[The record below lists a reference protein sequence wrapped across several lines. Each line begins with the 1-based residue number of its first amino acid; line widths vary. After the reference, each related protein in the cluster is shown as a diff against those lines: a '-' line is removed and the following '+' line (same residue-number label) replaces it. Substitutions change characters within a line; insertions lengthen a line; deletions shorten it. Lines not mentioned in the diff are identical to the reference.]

1 MEEENKKSSKKVGII
16 ISVIIIILLIA
27 GIIAWYIISNMDK
40 NKPDEVLY
48 AYIDCL
54 KNQDYEGM
62 YSLISDSTKQSIDKD
77 TYLAR
82 NKNIYEGIEATNIE
96 ISDVET
102 TINKKPKKYSVK
114 YTMTFDTLAGKL
126 SYDYEMNFDRQ
137 DDNKYYINWD
147 SGLIFPGLKESYKI
161 RVYSNSG
168 SRGDILDRNGKVLA
182 TNNENGG
189 REYPYGEIT
198 AHLVGY
204 VRGISEEE
212 LESHKGEGYTASSI
226 IGKNGL
232 ELAFEDR
239 LKGKNGTGI
248 YMVDENENVLET
260 IAETD
265 MEDGEDIKTTIDVEL
280 QQKIYEEYGNDNGFS
295 VAMNPKTGEVL
306 AMVSTPSFDSNKF
319 ITGFTDEEWEALST
333 DEDTP
338 MFARYESTWV
348 PGSSFKPI
356 TGAIGL
362 TTNSFTATESFGN
375 STLSWQKDESW
386 GDYKVTTLTTYG
398 GASNLRNALIY
409 SDNVYFAKAAIRIGA
424 DTFAKQLLKI
434 GFDKEMDF
442 PISMSTSQFGSNN
455 EFSSEISLAD
465 SGYGQGKIL
474 VNPLH
479 IASVYSAFVNDGNMI
494 KPYIEYAKTNTDTD
508 LNEKTDES
516 KEKSTEES
524 EQKYWI
530 ENAFS
535 KEAANEIRDDL
546 IQVVENPNG
555 TGYEARINGLTL
567 AGKTGTAELK
577 GAGEDEGEELGWFNT
592 FVVSD
597 EDDEQLL
604 MINMIENVENRGG
617 SHYLLPII
625 KRIIQDYLL

>member
-1 MEEENKKSSKKVGII
+1 MEEENKKSSKKVGINI
-16 ISVIIIILLIA
+16 TVIIIILLIA
-27 GIIAWYIISNMDK
+27 GIVAWYIISNMDK
-40 NKPDEVLY
+40 NTPEEVLN
-48 AYIDCL
+48 AYIECL

-62 YSLISDSTKQSIDKD
+62 YMLISDSTKSRVDKD

-96 ISDVET
+96 ISNVNV
-102 TINKKPKKYSVK
+102 TINKRDKTYLAK
-114 YTMTFDTLAGKL
+114 YTMNFDTLAGEL
-126 SYDYEMNFDRQ
+126 SYDYDMTFDRQ
-137 DDNKYYINWD
+137 DDNKYYINWY
-147 SGLIFPGLKESYKI
+147 SSLIFPELQESYKV

-168 SRGDILDRNGKVLA
+168 SRGDILDRNGNILA
-182 TNNENGG
+182 TNNENGE

-212 LESHKGEGYTASSI
+212 LEAHKGEGYTASSI

-232 ELAFEDR
+232 ELAFEER
-239 LKGKNGTGI
+239 LRGKNGTGI
-248 YMVDENENVLET
+248 YIVGENENVLKT

-265 MEDGEDIKTTIDVEL
+265 MEDGKDIRTTIDIEL
-280 QQKIYEEYGNDNGFS
+280 QQKIYEEYGDDNGFS

-333 DEDTP
+333 DENTP

-362 TTNSFTATESFGN
+362 STNSFTATESFGS

-386 GDYKVTTLTTYG
+386 GDYRVTTLTTYG
-398 GASNLRNALIY
+398 GPSNLRNALIY

-424 DTFAKQLLKI
+424 DTFAEQLLNI

-455 EFSSEISLAD
+455 EFSSEINLAD

-479 IASVYSAFVNDGNMI
+479 VASIYSAFVNEGNMV
-494 KPYIEYAKTNTDTD
+494 KPYIEY
-508 LNEKTDES
+508 
-516 KEKSTEES
+516 KSTSDEPE
-524 EQKYWI
+524 YWL
-530 ENAFS
+530 EDAFS
-535 KEAANEIRDDL
+535 KEAAEEIRDDL
-546 IQVVENPNG
+546 IQVVENANG
-555 TGYEARINGLTL
+555 TGHEARISGVTL

-617 SHYLLPII
+617 SHYLLPIV
-625 KRIIQDYLL
+625 RNIIQDYLG

>member
-1 MEEENKKSSKKVGII
+1 MEEENKKSSKKVG
-16 ISVIIIILLIA
+16 VIITVIVILLLIA
-27 GIIAWYIISNMDK
+27 GIVSWYIISNMDK
-40 NKPDEVLY
+40 NTPEEVLN
-48 AYIDCL
+48 AYIECL

-62 YSLISDSTKQSIDKD
+62 YLLISDSTKSRVDKD
-77 TYLAR
+77 TYFAR

-96 ISDVET
+96 ISNVNV
-102 TINKKPKKYSVK
+102 TINKRDKTYSAK
-114 YTMTFDTLAGKL
+114 YTMNFDTLAGEL
-126 SYDYEMNFDRQ
+126 SYDYDMTFDRQ
-137 DDNKYYINWD
+137 DDNKYYINWY
-147 SGLIFPGLKESYKI
+147 SNLIFPELQESYKV

-168 SRGDILDRNGKVLA
+168 SRGDILDRNGNILA
-182 TNNENGG
+182 TNNENGE

-198 AHLVGY
+198 AHLIGY

-212 LESHKGEGYTASSI
+212 LEAHKGEGYTASSI

-239 LKGKNGTGI
+239 LRGKNGTGI
-248 YMVDENENVLET
+248 YIVDANEAVLKT

-265 MEDGEDIKTTIDVEL
+265 IEDGEDIRTTIDIEL

-319 ITGFTDEEWEALST
+319 ITGFTDEEWQALST
-333 DEDTP
+333 DENTP

-362 TTNSFTATESFGN
+362 STNSFTATESFGS

-386 GDYKVTTLTTYG
+386 GDYRVTTLTTYG
-398 GASNLRNALIY
+398 GSSNLRNALIY

-424 DTFAKQLLKI
+424 NTFAEQLLNI

-479 IASVYSAFVNDGNMI
+479 VASIYSAFVNDGNMI
-494 KPYIEYAKTNTDTD
+494 KPYIEY
-508 LNEKTDES
+508 
-516 KEKSTEES
+516 KSTSDEPE
-524 EQKYWI
+524 YWI

-535 KEAANEIRDDL
+535 KDAANEIRDDL
-546 IQVVENPNG
+546 IQVVENANG
-555 TGYEARINGLTL
+555 TGQEARISGVTL

-617 SHYLLPII
+617 SHYLLPIV
-625 KRIIQDYLL
+625 RNIIQDYLG

>member
-1 MEEENKKSSKKVGII
+1 MEEENKKSSKKVGINI
-16 ISVIIIILLIA
+16 TVIIVILLIA
-27 GIIAWYIISNMDK
+27 GIVAWYIISNMDK
-40 NKPDEVLY
+40 NTPEEVLN
-48 AYIDCL
+48 AYIECL

-62 YSLISDSTKQSIDKD
+62 YSLISDSTKQRVDKD
-77 TYLAR
+77 TFLAR

-96 ISDVET
+96 ISNLIYDED
-102 TINKKPKKYSVK
+102 NKSIDYEMS
-114 YTMTFDTLAGKL
+114 FDTLAGPI
-126 SYDYEMNFDRQ
+126 SISNTATFDRQ
-137 DDNKYYINWD
+137 GDNKYYLNWY
-147 SGLIFPGLKESYKI
+147 SSLIFPELQESYKV

-168 SRGDILDRNGKVLA
+168 SRGDILDRNGNILA
-182 TNNENGG
+182 TNNENGE

-212 LESHKGEGYTASSI
+212 LEAHKGEGYTASSI

-239 LKGKNGTGI
+239 LRGKNGTGI
-248 YMVDENENVLET
+248 YIVDANEVVLKT

-265 MEDGEDIKTTIDVEL
+265 MEDGEDIRTTIDIEL

-319 ITGFTDEEWEALST
+319 ITGFTDEEWQALST
-333 DEDTP
+333 DENTP

-362 TTNSFTATESFGN
+362 STNSFTATESFGS

-386 GDYKVTTLTTYG
+386 GDYRVTTLTTYG
-398 GASNLRNALIY
+398 GTSNLRNALIY

-424 DTFAKQLLKI
+424 NTFAEQLLNI

-479 IASVYSAFVNDGNMI
+479 VASIYSAFVNDGNMI
-494 KPYIEYAKTNTDTD
+494 KPYIEY
-508 LNEKTDES
+508 
-516 KEKSTEES
+516 KSTSDEPE
-524 EQKYWI
+524 YWL
-530 ENAFS
+530 EDAFS
-535 KEAANEIRDDL
+535 KDAADEIRDDL
-546 IQVVENPNG
+546 IQVVENANG
-555 TGYEARINGLTL
+555 TGHEARISGVTL

-617 SHYLLPII
+617 SHYLLPIV
-625 KRIIQDYLL
+625 RNIIQDYLG

>member
-1 MEEENKKSSKKVGII
+1 MEEKNEKNSKKVR
-16 ISVIIIILLIA
+16 VIIIVILVLLLID
-27 GIIAWYIISNMDK
+27 GIVAWYIISNLDK
-40 NKPDEVLY
+40 NKPDEVFY
-48 AYIDCL
+48 AYIECL

-62 YSLISDSTKQSIDKD
+62 YSLISDSTKQRVDKD
-77 TYLAR
+77 TFLAR

-96 ISDVET
+96 ISNLIYDED
-102 TINKKPKKYSVK
+102 NKSIDYEMS
-114 YTMTFDTLAGKL
+114 FNTLAGPI
-126 SYDYEMNFDRQ
+126 SISNTATFDRQ
-137 DDNKYYINWD
+137 GDNKYYLNWY
-147 SGLIFPGLKESYKI
+147 SSLIFPELQESYKV

-168 SRGDILDRNGKVLA
+168 SRGDILDRNGNILA
-182 TNNENGG
+182 TNNENGE

-212 LESHKGEGYTASSI
+212 LEAHKGEGYTASSI

-239 LKGKNGTGI
+239 LRGKNGTGI
-248 YMVDENENVLET
+248 YIVDANEVVLKT

-265 MEDGEDIKTTIDVEL
+265 MEDGEDIRTTIDIEL
-280 QQKIYEEYGNDNGFS
+280 QQKIYEEYRNDNGFS

-319 ITGFTDEEWEALST
+319 ITGFTDEEWQALST
-333 DEDTP
+333 DENTP

-362 TTNSFTATESFGN
+362 STNSFTATESFGS

-386 GDYKVTTLTTYG
+386 GDYRVTTLTTYG
-398 GASNLRNALIY
+398 GTSNLRNALIY

-424 DTFAKQLLKI
+424 NTFAEQLLNI

-479 IASVYSAFVNDGNMI
+479 VASIYSAFVNDGNMI
-494 KPYIEYAKTNTDTD
+494 KPYIEY
-508 LNEKTDES
+508 
-516 KEKSTEES
+516 KSTSDEPE
-524 EQKYWI
+524 YWL
-530 ENAFS
+530 EDAFS
-535 KEAANEIRDDL
+535 KGAADEIRDDL
-546 IQVVENPNG
+546 IQVVENANG
-555 TGYEARINGLTL
+555 TGHEARISGVTL

-617 SHYLLPII
+617 SHYLLPIV
-625 KRIIQDYLL
+625 RNIIQDYLG

>member
-1 MEEENKKSSKKVGII
+1 MEEKNEKNSKKVR
-16 ISVIIIILLIA
+16 VIIIVILVLLLID
-27 GIIAWYIISNMDK
+27 GIVAWYIISNLDK
-40 NKPDEVLY
+40 NKPDEVFY
-48 AYIDCL
+48 AYIECL

-62 YSLISDSTKQSIDKD
+62 YSLISDSTMQRVDKD
-77 TYLAR
+77 TFLAR

-96 ISDVET
+96 ISNLIYDED
-102 TINKKPKKYSVK
+102 NKSIDYEMS
-114 YTMTFDTLAGKL
+114 FDTLAGPI
-126 SYDYEMNFDRQ
+126 SISNTATFDRQ
-137 DDNKYYINWD
+137 GDNKYYLNWY
-147 SGLIFPGLKESYKI
+147 SSLIFPELQESYKV

-168 SRGDILDRNGKVLA
+168 SRGDILDRNGNILA
-182 TNNENGG
+182 TNNENGE

-212 LESHKGEGYTASSI
+212 LEAHKGEGYTASSI

-239 LKGKNGTGI
+239 LRGKNGTGI
-248 YMVDENENVLET
+248 YIVDANEVVLKT

-265 MEDGEDIKTTIDVEL
+265 MEDGEDIRTTIDIEL

-319 ITGFTDEEWEALST
+319 ITGFTDEEWQALST
-333 DEDTP
+333 DENTP

-362 TTNSFTATESFGN
+362 STNSFTATESFGS

-386 GDYKVTTLTTYG
+386 GDYRVTTLTTYG
-398 GASNLRNALIY
+398 GTSNLRNALIY

-424 DTFAKQLLKI
+424 NTFAEQLLNI

-479 IASVYSAFVNDGNMI
+479 VASIYSAFVNDGNMI
-494 KPYIEYAKTNTDTD
+494 KPYIEY
-508 LNEKTDES
+508 
-516 KEKSTEES
+516 KSTSDEPE
-524 EQKYWI
+524 YWL
-530 ENAFS
+530 EDAFS
-535 KEAANEIRDDL
+535 KDAADEIRDDL
-546 IQVVENPNG
+546 IQVVENANG
-555 TGYEARINGLTL
+555 TGHEARISGVTL

-617 SHYLLPII
+617 SHYLLPIV
-625 KRIIQDYLL
+625 RNIIQDYLG